1 MSTYQQELNK
11 AMLLLA
17 AQPNA
22 IFVGQSVVY
31 GGQAMFSSFEGIPNE
46 QRIEFPVAEDLQ
58 MGFCTG
64 LALGG
69 FLPVSVYPR
78 MDFLLL
84 AFNQLVNHL
93 DKFSQLAGI
102 KPKVIIRTAVG
113 AKKPMY
119 AGPQHSQDHTDALR
133 EMTTND
139 VEVYTLPYKEAIV
152 PMYQQALKHDG
163 SLVIVEYAE
172 LYNT

>member
-17 AQPNA
+17 AQPNS

-31 GGQAMFSSFEGIPNE
+31 GGQAMFSSFEGIPME

-69 FLPVSVYPR
+69 FLPISVYPR

-93 DKFSQLAGI
+93 DKFHAMAGI
-102 KPKVIIRTAVG
+102 RPKVIIRTAVG
-113 AKKPMY
+113 ATKPMY
-119 AGPQHSQDHTDALR
+119 AGPQHSQDYSTALD
-133 EMTTND
+133 EYMLKD
-139 VEVYTLPYKEAIV
+139 VHLDRLFAADTIMPA
-152 PMYQQALKHDG
+152 YQSALESDR
-163 SLVIVEYAE
+163 STVLVEYAE